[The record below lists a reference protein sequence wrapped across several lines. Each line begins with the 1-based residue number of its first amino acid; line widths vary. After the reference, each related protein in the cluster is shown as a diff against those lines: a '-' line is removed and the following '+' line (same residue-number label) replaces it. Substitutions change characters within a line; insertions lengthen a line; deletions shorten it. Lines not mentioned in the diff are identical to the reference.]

1 MNTPRK
7 NILRNASALLAF
19 TVAGALPAHAAL
31 LAIDTFEDYTVASN
45 IHGES
50 GGTGWNGA
58 WSVQSIGSSSTG
70 TAAISSTSISYDQG
84 GITRGGGNSL
94 LLLDGSNGTQR
105 NVFSSVNTDGSDYF
119 VSYIFQV
126 SGSVFMGLQA
136 KDSDPVLLNDSISVV
151 TTPGTPGNLGSVR
164 ARVANSDVNSSAG
177 SVVPNTTYFLVTQYT
192 GWTGTNYST
201 VNVWINPVAGD
212 PSLSSISATNTVATA
227 GAGSDGFIG
236 LYMRTSGING
246 GADPAESFL
255 IDDLRVGTSWGS
267 VTAIPEPG
275 STALLAAG
283 VATLFALTSRR
294 RRA

>member
-1 MNTPRK
+1 MIALRK

-19 TVAGALPAHAAL
+19 TVAGSVTAHADL
-31 LAIDTFEDYTVASN
+31 LATDTFEDYIAASN
-45 IHGES
+45 IHGQT
-50 GGTGWNGA
+50 GGTGWSGG
-58 WSVQSIGSSSTG
+58 WSVQSIGGSSTG

-119 VSYIFQV
+119 VSYIFRV

-151 TTPGTPGNLGSVR
+151 TTPTNGQGSVR
-164 ARVANSDVNSSAG
+164 ARVANSDANSSAG
-177 SVVPNTTYFLVTQYT
+177 SVVPDTTYFLVTQYT

-236 LYMRTSGING
+236 IYMRTSGISG
-246 GADPAESFL
+246 SADPAESFL
-255 IDDLRVGTSWGS
+255 IDDLRVGTSWGA
-267 VTAIPEPG
+267 VTAIPEP
-275 STALLAAG
+275 STASLAA
-283 VATLFALTSRR
+283 AAIALCVVFNRR